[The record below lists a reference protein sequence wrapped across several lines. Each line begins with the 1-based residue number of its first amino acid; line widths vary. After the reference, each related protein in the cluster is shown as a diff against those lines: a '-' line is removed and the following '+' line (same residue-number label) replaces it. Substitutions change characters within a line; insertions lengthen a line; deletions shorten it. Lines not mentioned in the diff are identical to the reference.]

1 MVIVNSSSFLPV
13 YLRELKTA
21 LTKFRLDI
29 EYDYDFFLAGISCHE
44 KPYRLCWA
52 INRAIGHD
60 MAQTEPLSIALK
72 KTEAPSD
79 FPVFKIFNKENDT
92 SIFLIANKTETT
104 GAEEQ
109 PGIGLLIPEQNQ
121 ADYFFIVKG
130 PFNEHDLDQMMK
142 SIREIPFVQL
152 IYRINPSVL
161 KSKENLLF

>member
-1 MVIVNSSSFLPV
+1 
-13 YLRELKTA
+13 

-44 KPYRLCWA
+44 KAYRLCWG
-52 INRAIGHD
+52 INRALNID

-79 FPVFKIFNKENDT
+79 FPVFKQVNKSNDT
-92 SIFLIANKTETT
+92 ALYLISNKAE
-104 GAEEQ
+104 GAEKQ
-109 PGIGLLIPEQNQ
+109 PGLLIAEQHQ
-121 ADYFFIVKG
+121 ADYFFIVQG
-130 PFNEHDLDQMMK
+130 AFTEYDLEQMMK

>member
-1 MVIVNSSSFLPV
+1 M
-13 YLRELKTA
+13 KTA

-60 MAQTEPLSIALK
+60 MVQTDPLSIALK

-79 FPVFKIFNKENDT
+79 FPVFKMINNENDT
-92 SIFLIANKTETT
+92 SVFLIGNKTES
-104 GAEEQ
+104 GGQ
-109 PGIGLLIPEQNQ
+109 QLLIPEQNQ

-130 PFNEHDLDQMMK
+130 PFNDHDLEQMMK
-142 SIREIPFVQL
+142 SIREISFVQL